1 MNASPIQ
8 LSVVIPAYN
17 EERVIVQSLEEACRA
32 LAGLEFELII
42 VDDGSQDAT
51 HSLVQ
56 QAADADPR
64 IRPVR
69 YDLNRGKGH
78 ALRHGFDHARGERVA
93 FLDADL
99 DLHPKLVSELM
110 TVMDETRADVVIGS
124 KLHPQSQVDYPLRR
138 RVLSLGYSFLVRS
151 MFGLPVL
158 DTQTGVKLFRRQVLE
173 SILPKVTVD
182 GFAFDLQLLS
192 LAHRHGYQIVAAPVV
207 LTFQRQRLGRIGLGV
222 VWQIWRDTWSVF
234 RATR

>member
-1 MNASPIQ
+1 MNASPVQ

-17 EERVIVQSLEEACRA
+17 EERVIIQSLEEACRA
-32 LAGLEFELII
+32 LAGLEFELIV

-51 HSLVQ
+51 NSLVQ

-64 IRPVR
+64 IRAVR

-78 ALRHGFDHARGERVA
+78 ALRYGFDHTRGERVA

-124 KLHPQSQVDYPLRR
+124 KLHPQSRVDYPLRR
-138 RVLSLGYSFLVRS
+138 RVLSLGYSYLVRS

-234 RATR
+234 RANR